1 MEFVIVMILFDVYVA
16 IVRYRSVRVREN
28 INMTVKI
35 FCVCLSVD
43 VCGTKARMHTYKYS
57 LFLTALMFQNL
68 LQLTIRQGKKIYIL

>member
-1 MEFVIVMILFDVYVA
+1 MEVVIIMILFDVTDYRLLCGKFFD
-16 IVRYRSVRVREN
+16 IVQSAFGEN

-35 FCVCLSVD
+35 FCVCSSVD

-68 LQLTIRQGKKIYIL
+68 LQLTTR